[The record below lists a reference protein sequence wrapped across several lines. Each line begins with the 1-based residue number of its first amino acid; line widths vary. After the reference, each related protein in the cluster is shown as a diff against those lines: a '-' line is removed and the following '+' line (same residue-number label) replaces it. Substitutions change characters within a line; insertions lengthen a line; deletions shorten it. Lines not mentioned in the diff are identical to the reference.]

1 MKRSGYA
8 RRILAAVLT
17 LTLLLGL
24 ALPAGAVGKSDVI
37 HPAFVQVEGSETDA
51 IFPGEAAAELEE
63 PQYKDTDQVR
73 VSIVLKEKSTVQ
85 AGFSTQ
91 AIAANPAAIQYR
103 DKLETSQAA
112 VTAAIIP
119 AAPPPMIPMCF
130 FISVSPVSFFRKNM
144 SPENH
149 TVFPH
154 QEWTACP

>member
-112 VTAAIIP
+112 VTAAIERQALDGETLDVVWNLSLIH
-119 AAPPPMIPMCF
+119 
-130 FISVSPVSFFRKNM
+130 ISEPTRRS
-144 SPENH
+144 
-149 TVFPH
+149 
-154 QEWTACP
+154 